1 MILLTVQESDNQ
13 LISGIP
19 EFVTVESSVPAT
31 IFFTLDGTDPDQNS
45 EIFVDKIY
53 LTYSNSSVTLKLK
66 ALGIDDESG
75 IVEMTWSTKIPKLDK
90 VALTGKEGINILPSG
105 KAIVDFLAID
115 TSGEP
120 QRATSI
126 KFSNL
131 DIKTNKTDRIGQKIA
146 EESSIPFI
154 KFPKVIHDSK
164 NLESISATD
173 QINFDP
179 TAKMI
184 LIDGYAG
191 FDKQEVKVINR
202 PQGTMRPTSKFYDQ
216 KVHYDNMVSGDFV
229 RYMYNPKTKK
239 IVLYYRESLDGRW
252 VTSTQKVEA
261 STLDLTP
268 SGNPFVFRWVMDRA
282 QTRLF

>member
-252 VTSTQKVEA
+252 ITSTQKVEA